1 MNEQLDDV
9 LDAYLAAGADDSSLN
24 TLIRRFPQFEQEL
37 TEFAASRTL
46 MHSMQPAAGTHMPSD
61 DELAARGMGIV
72 QQLLGAS
79 AAAPATAGAPIRSL
93 LTEASARGLSQQQ
106 FRDAVGLGLGVL
118 MKLDRRLI
126 QFGSIP
132 RAAIQQIAT
141 ALQRDVASVAQY
153 LQQGP
158 TLATTASYRA
168 DQAPQLAAPEDFAA
182 AVRADSTMTAE
193 QRARWL
199 DQ

>member
-1 MNEQLDDV
+1 MNDQLDDI
-9 LDAYLAAGADDSSLN
+9 LDAYLEGGADDSSLN
-24 TLIRRFPQFEQEL
+24 NLIRRFPQFEQEL

-46 MHSMQPAAGTHMPSD
+46 MHGMQPAAGTHIPPD

-72 QQLLGAS
+72 QQLLGA
-79 AAAPATAGAPIRSL
+79 PARAPIQSL
-93 LTEASARGLSQQQ
+93 IAEARARGLSPQQL
-106 FRDAVGLGLGVL
+106 RDAVGLGSGVL

-132 RAAIQQIAT
+132 RAAIEQIA
-141 ALQRDVASVAQY
+141 AAIQRDFSSVVNY

-158 TLATTASYRA
+158 TLAASASYRSE
-168 DQAPQLAAPEDFAA
+168 QAPQVGAQEDFAS
-182 AVRADSTMTAE
+182 AVRTDTTMSAE